1 MNPTFDYRG
10 RIYPDL
16 ADAVSSAPFQN
27 AERDRYNEWIEQ
39 MAEEAELI
47 KQAEELE
54 RQAKEAWCHHNTVTL
69 SPFGEGVFHGSQA
82 HH

>member
-1 MNPTFDYRG
+1 MINTMKPTFDYRA

-47 KQAEELE
+47 
-54 RQAKEAWCHHNTVTL
+54 
-69 SPFGEGVFHGSQA
+69 
-82 HH
+82 